1 MYARVIPLHFK
12 PDSMDDF
19 LTVYQKSAV
28 PELLKRRGFGG
39 ALALTDGASQRGLLV
54 SLWEGPDELRRS
66 QPPSQR
72 ILSAMLLP
80 FLARPP
86 TPVHY
91 EVCVEAGRHIGG
103 RVARTLSLP
112 IAGTRLDEALAVYT
126 ETLLPELKRQA
137 GFQGVLCL
145 ADRQAGSGLGLS
157 LWTSA
162 EAMRAADEPGAFF
175 PRAAQALA
183 AFFQV
188 PPERGY
194 YTVSSQLQVAGPGQ
208 RLSSPSPAHT
218 ASKSW
223 G

>member
-12 PDSMDDF
+12 PDSIDDF

-137 GFQGVLCL
+137 G
-145 ADRQAGSGLGLS
+145 SGLGLS

>member
-1 MYARVIPLHFK
+1 MYARVIPLRFK
-12 PDSMDDF
+12 PDSRDDC

-28 PELLKRRGFGG
+28 PDLLKRRGFGG
-39 ALALTDGASQRGLLV
+39 ALALTDVVSQRGLLV
-54 SLWEGPDELRRS
+54 SLWERPDDLRRS

-80 FLARPP
+80 FLTQPP
-86 TPVHY
+86 PPVHY

-103 RVARTLSLP
+103 RVARRLSLP
-112 IAGTRLDEALAVYT
+112 IAGDRLDEALAVYT
-126 ETLLPELKRQA
+126 EVLLPELKRQT
-137 GFQGVLCL
+137 GFQGVLWL

-183 AFFQV
+183 VFFQV

-194 YTVSSQLQVAGPGQ
+194 YAVGSQL
-208 RLSSPSPAHT
+208 
-218 ASKSW
+218 
-223 G
+223 

>member
-91 EVCVEAGRHIGG
+91 EVCIEAGRHIGG

-126 ETLLPELKRQA
+126 ETLLPELK
-137 GFQGVLCL
+137 
-145 ADRQAGSGLGLS
+145 RQAGSGLGLS